1 VWRLYPRTVVH
12 RPRAST
18 PVVQVGAQCCTA
30 IDGVSPDQD
39 ASTDH
44 DSPHI
49 PPHPFCAPDPLVV
62 FRTLRRRFEAPG
74 YLCQPACCIAIAAGI
89 EGRVHSVS
97 IQWAEYAETEQIIQ
111 RLRELGVEY
120 AQGYGIEKPRAVARV
135 FAALQARP
143 SQQHLEVSANL
154 VPVRRRLHALE
165 QECAF
170 AVGSPTIPPSIHAY
184 PNLLHSKTCCI
195 ARPCGGSK
203 RTRQC

>member
-97 IQWAEYAETEQIIQ
+97 IQWRSTPKQSKSSSDCVSWVSSTHRVTGSRSRGRWLAFLPRYRRDRANSIWRSARTWYLSAEGCMLSS
-111 RLRELGVEY
+111 RNVH
-120 AQGYGIEKPRAVARV
+120 
-135 FAALQARP
+135 LQ
-143 SQQHLEVSANL
+143 
-154 VPVRRRLHALE
+154 
-165 QECAF
+165 
-170 AVGSPTIPPSIHAY
+170 
-184 PNLLHSKTCCI
+184 
-195 ARPCGGSK
+195 
-203 RTRQC
+203 